1 MLDLRPNWPILLTI
15 NEIGV
20 PPKLFKASLLA
31 FLLVVSFC
39 LSGWSQN
46 GAPPIAGA
54 RGAALGQTGLTFTD
68 AYSIFSNQ
76 AGLAYLKSFSGVV
89 QAERRFM
96 LSEIQSLSA
105 GAALPTGSG
114 TFGLSL
120 NYYGFEDF
128 NEQRIGLAYA
138 RKLFPKM
145 SIGAQFLYLN
155 TRIPEY
161 GSTANFTFEVGL
173 LMEIVPQL
181 WAGFHVFS
189 PIRVETVPNEHL
201 PTILGL
207 GLTYKPSEK
216 VNINAEVQKD
226 IEFKLRVKVG
236 IEYQAADPFFL
247 RIGAGTEPTL
257 VSFGVGY
264 HIQDNI
270 AIDLASSYHQVL
282 GFTPSIGVAYGGE

>member
-1 MLDLRPNWPILLTI
+1 MNPLISFVKRI
-15 NEIGV
+15 V
-20 PPKLFKASLLA
+20 
-31 FLLVVSFC
+31 FLLLFF
-39 LSGWSQN
+39 LPGPFYAWSQS
-46 GAPPIAGA
+46 GAPPVAGA

-68 AYSIFSNQ
+68 IYSLFSNQ
-76 AGLAYLKSFSGVV
+76 AGLAFLESFSGAV

-105 GAALPTGSG
+105 GAALPSSSG

-128 NEQRIGLAYA
+128 NEQRIGLAYS
-138 RKLFPKM
+138 RKLYDKM
-145 SIGAQFLYLN
+145 GIGAQFLYLN

-161 GSTANFTFEVGL
+161 GNTANFTFEVGL

-189 PIRVETVPNEHL
+189 PIRVETIANEYL
-201 PTILGL
+201 PTIFGV

-226 IEFKLRVKVG
+226 IEFKLRTKVG
-236 IEYQAADPFFL
+236 IEYQAAEPFFL
-247 RIGAGTEPTL
+247 RIGMGTEPTL

-264 HIQDNI
+264 QIQNNI

-282 GFTPSIGVAYGGE
+282 GFTPAVGVAYGGF